1 MSISTTVISGNVV
14 RICIPSRKLNDHYCP
29 TAGSHQP
36 GLHVPVSN
44 ITKLVSENVIRSE
57 EEKSVVVLDER
68 GEKSFEKNQSFSTGE
83 RVSSNDKN
91 LDQDFFQP
99 KNEINPSLVVDWYS
113 ETGREEPYRY
123 IMPKDEVEESGLKAV
138 NKHLKMQRSW
148 LSMGN

>member
-1 MSISTTVISGNVV
+1 MMISVSNRRPRTSKKTETEKHDKSL
-14 RICIPSRKLNDHYCP
+14 KDHP
-29 TAGSHQP
+29 GSHQP

-44 ITKLVSENVIRSE
+44 ITKLFSENVIRSE

-99 KNEINPSLVVDWYS
+99 KNEINPSLVVDWDS